1 MSRQLKF
8 DGEHDYIQY
17 ALQRSVLVAE
27 GVKTATDHANGW
39 FTMFIQGQT
48 LPDDWLT
55 SAFALSARRYDLGH
69 GQTSYMAW
77 IFPVSAAPKI
87 NAKFPIL
94 NAWLRSQTQVITV
107 KQSQPQRA
115 SAMQYGLR
123 GAAA

>member
-1 MSRQLKF
+1 MSRQLKL
-8 DGEHDYIQY
+8 DGEEDYIQV
-17 ALQRSVLVAE
+17 ALQRAVLVAE

-48 LPDDWLT
+48 LPDEWLT
-55 SAFALSARRYDLGH
+55 AAFALSARRYDFGH
-69 GQTSYMAW
+69 GQNSYMAW

-94 NAWLRSQTQVITV
+94 NAWIRSQTAVITV
-107 KQSQPQRA
+107 KRSQPQRA
-115 SAMQYGLR
+115 PIGSFGI

>member
-8 DGEHDYIQY
+8 DGEQDYVQI
-17 ALQRSVLVAE
+17 ALRRAVLVAE

-48 LPDDWLT
+48 LPDDWLAA
-55 SAFALSARRYDLGH
+55 AFALSARRYDFGH
-69 GQTSYMAW
+69 GDTSYMAW

-94 NAWLRSQTQVITV
+94 NAWIRSQTKVITINRPAA
-107 KQSQPQRA
+107 QPIPA
-115 SAMQYGLR
+115 GSFKI
-123 GAAA
+123 GAFA